1 MKNID
6 NYPRFGSITLDQNID
21 EDKAKST
28 AQMRSYKF
36 NAEEI
41 WPEEDNTA
49 EGQAEIQK
57 TTTSTPI
64 KPITVSSEVMSIP
77 LYKRL
82 IEDNSFNSTL
92 DDDLF

>member
-1 MKNID
+1 M
-6 NYPRFGSITLDQNID
+6 DQNID

-36 NAEEI
+36 DAEQV
-41 WPEEDNTA
+41 WPDEDNTA
-49 EGQAEIQK
+49 EVQSESQK
-57 TTTSTPI
+57 TITSTPI
-64 KPITVSSEVMSIP
+64 KPVTVSSEVMSIP

-92 DDDLF
+92 DEDLF